1 MLNPCTA
8 TTKTMGGIAMGILKA
23 IGAVFGFEGVG
34 NTAIKIVE
42 KIAGTEWSP
51 EQKAEFILK
60 HAEVAKHQS
69 PMRRFIAGSYTI
81 AWLLLVM
88 MWAVSS
94 ICGRML
100 NSEAAI
106 LLASDVVTFMSSNVN
121 IAMNGILAFYFLMNM
136 RK

>member
-1 MLNPCTA
+1 MTIWS
-8 TTKTMGGIAMGILKA
+8 GLKS
-23 IGAVFGFEGVG
+23 IFGFEGVG
-34 NTAIKIVE
+34 NTALKIVDRM
-42 KIAGTEWSP
+42 AGTDWTP

-81 AWLLLVM
+81 AWLMLVATWM
-88 MWAVSS
+88 ASA
-94 ICGRML
+94 ICGRMF
-100 NSEAAI
+100 NSENAI
-106 LLASDVVTFMSSNVN
+106 LLSGDIINFMSSNVN